1 MIRIILA
8 LCITLIALPAF
19 AQSADADANSES
31 NSNSSSQAM
40 SQNIFQGGDS
50 VYPSRQT
57 IKNTPGVGLAAA
69 TNSFSSD
76 YCGGTAQAGV
86 SGPGFSVGGSKQA
99 YDTNCQALRRA
110 EKFGQL
116 SVTAFNFQNQEQAH
130 RLLNMAIYE
139 VCALDQQTAEHCM
152 TQQLVVRPQE

>member
-1 MIRIILA
+1 MKRTILTITLA
-8 LCITLIALPAF
+8 LLTAPAF

-76 YCGGTAQAGV
+76 YCGGTSQAGV
-86 SGPGFSVGGSKQA
+86 SGPGFSVGGSRQA

-116 SVTAFNFQNQEQAH
+116 SVTAYNFQDQEQAR

-139 VCALDQQTAEHCM
+139 VCALDPQTADHCM
-152 TQQLVVRPQE
+152 TQQLVVRPGE